1 MQKSHVSV
9 ASNEWSHMNW
19 SQLSAHP
26 YKWIGAYKWCLMINF
41 VRCVKKTFFNLCK
54 ICIELF
60 RSTSVYFPLSAVFWE
75 KISDEH

>member
-41 VRCVKKTFFNLCK
+41 VRCVKKTFFNLC
-54 ICIELF
+54 
-60 RSTSVYFPLSAVFWE
+60 
-75 KISDEH
+75 